1 MAQAH
6 PIIRQKNK
14 ENGRTIRYKFRLAKT
29 FYRIQL
35 LFLRVAGENENKE
48 YASRTELSW
57 DLGLGTWQCYIIF
70 QFSFRISCFLVL
82 NAL

>member
-57 DLGLGTWQCYIIF
+57 DLVELG
-70 QFSFRISCFLVL
+70 
-82 NAL
+82 NAT